1 MDSSQLQQI
10 ISGCKS
16 RDRKSQK
23 DLYRQYFGFSI
34 KICLRYAEHREEAV
48 EIVNDG
54 FMRVFTNIG
63 KYDNTRPFNSWLST
77 IMINTSIDYYRK
89 RIRRTKMEE
98 LNSSHE
104 LEEREHILSRINYDD
119 LIKLVQKLSTT
130 YRTVFNL
137 FVIDGYTHE
146 EIAAM
151 LSISVGT
158 SKSNLFKARHRLKE
172 MLNAVDDDEAGTR
185 MYKIS

>member
-1 MDSSQLQQI
+1 MDSSNIQHI

-23 DLYRQYFGFSI
+23 ELYRQYFGFSM
-34 KICLRYAEHREEAV
+34 KICFRYAEHKEEAI

-54 FMRVFTNIG
+54 FLRVFNNIQ
-63 KYDNTRPFNSWLST
+63 KYDPERPFKSWIST

-104 LEEREHILSRINYDD
+104 LEEHEHILSRINYDE
-119 LIKLVQKLSTT
+119 LIKLVQKLSIG

-146 EIAAM
+146 EISGM
-151 LSISVGT
+151 LSISVGA
-158 SKSNLFKARHRLKE
+158 SKSNLFKARQKLRE
-172 MLNAVDDDEAGTR
+172 MLSSMEDDTSGH
-185 MYKIS
+185 MKFKIS

>member
-1 MDSSQLQQI
+1 MDSSQLQHI
-10 ISGCKS
+10 ISGCSS

-23 DLYRQYFGFSI
+23 ELYRLYYGFSM
-34 KICLRYAEHREEAV
+34 KICLRYAEHKEEAV

-54 FMRVFTNIG
+54 FMRVFTHIG
-63 KYDNTRPFNSWLST
+63 KYDKSRAFNSWLST

-89 RIRRTKMEE
+89 RSRRTKMEE

-146 EIAAM
+146 EIANM
-151 LSISVGT
+151 LSISVGA
-158 SKSNLFKARHRLKE
+158 SKSNLFKARHKLKE
-172 MLNAVDDDEAGTR
+172 MLNAVEDDQPGTS
-185 MYKIS
+185 MFKVS